1 MKNVKTGHKKPIVC
15 LDAGHYGK
23 YNRSPVVPEYY
34 ESDMN
39 WKLHLLLKTELEK
52 YGIQVKT
59 TRADKAKDLG
69 LEARGKAA
77 KDCDLFASLHSN
89 AADKESTDY
98 VVAMYQVDDNCGEMD
113 EQSEAVA
120 LQLANCVAE
129 VMGADPMTWA
139 TKSSADRDGDG
150 YKDDYY
156 GVLRGA
162 HSVGTTGVIIEHG
175 FHTNAAQATWLL
187 DDKNLQRLAVA
198 EAATIAEWFGVEKVP
213 EAPAVLY
220 RVQVG
225 AYTVKKNAEAQLARV
240 KAAGFDAFI
249 VQVDGKLYRV
259 QVGAYSVKANA
270 EAQLAKVKA
279 AGFSAFV
286 TTNGGQA
293 VATEPAAPAPTTK
306 KEEYTMTMRTMQKGD
321 KGEDVKAL
329 QILLIGRGYH
339 CGSYGAD
346 GDFGTSTERAVRE
359 YQKAHGLEVDG
370 IAGPATMG
378 RLLGV

>member
-1 MKNVKTGHKKPIVC
+1 MATKIC
-15 LDAGHYGK
+15 IDAGHYGK
-23 YNRSPVVPEYY
+23 YNRSPVVPAYY
-34 ESDMN
+34 ESEMN
-39 WKLHLLLKTELEK
+39 WKLHLLLKKELEG
-52 YGIQVKT
+52 YGFEVIT
-59 TRADKAKDLG
+59 TRADQAKDLA
-69 LEARGKAA
+69 LEARGKAS
-77 KDCDLFASLHSN
+77 KGCDLFLSLHSN
-89 AADKESTDY
+89 AADSEAVNY
-98 VVAMYQVDDNCGEMD
+98 VVAMHQVDDNCGPMD
-113 EQSEAVA
+113 EESRTVA
-120 LQLANCVAE
+120 KLLADCVAGL
-129 VMGADPMTWA
+129 MGGKPETWS
-139 TKSSADRDGDG
+139 TQSSADRDGNG

-198 EAATIAEWFGVEKVP
+198 EAATIAEWFDVEKVP

-225 AYTVKKNAEAQLARV
+225 AYTVKKNAEAQMAKV

-270 EAQLAKVKA
+270 EAQMAKVKA

-286 TTNGGQA
+286 TKNGGQA
-293 VATEPAAPAPTTK
+293 VEPEPAPTTK

-329 QILLIGRGYH
+329 QILLNGRGYD
-339 CGSYGAD
+339 CGN
-346 GDFGTSTERAVRE
+346 
-359 YQKAHGLEVDG
+359 VDG
-370 IAGPATMG
+370 IFGSKTEAQVIKYQGDKDLEQDGKAGPITMG
-378 RLLGV
+378 SLLGV